1 WPPPVLVIMSKKLC
15 FISRHVHVGR
25 TLRLA
30 CFTGEAQIKRSLD
43 LLILPA
49 TADDLA
55 LKHFKQHVRAAAR
68 AVFFLQRGHIAWT
81 HGARV
86 FFTARSQADTA
97 QGKSLGKRT
106 TVLGIFGKGWW
117 LQRLVISGQTQVL
130 GWRIRIDD
138 LTWVHL
144 VVGIPNLLE
153 FTKRVYQLRAKHFWQ

>member
-1 WPPPVLVIMSKKLC
+1 SALVIMSKKLGLV
-15 FISRHVHVGR
+15 SRHVHVGR

-30 CFTGEAQIKRSLD
+30 CFTGEAQIKGSLD

-49 TADDLA
+49 SADDLA
-55 LKHFKQHVRAAAR
+55 LKHLKQHVRAAAR

-81 HGARV
+81 HGVRV
-86 FFTARSQADTA
+86 YFTARSQADTA

-106 TVLGIFGKGWW
+106 TVVGIFKKSLW
-117 LQRLVISGQTQVL
+117 LLRLVISPQTQVL

-144 VVGIPNLLE
+144 
-153 FTKRVYQLRAKHFWQ
+153 